1 MFANVRDGLVL
12 RQGFE
17 PLPKNTGKI
26 SNPKTPGAQTGA
38 RAIPGENLAEALQAL
53 AGLSAEQL
61 QALQV
66 VAAALNQTQGS
77 EG

>member
-1 MFANVRDGLVL
+1 ML

-17 PLPKNTGKI
+17 PPAKNTAKTP
-26 SNPKTPGAQTGA
+26 NPETPGAQTGA

-61 QALQV
+61 QALRV
-66 VAAALNQTQGS
+66 VAAALNQTQRA
-77 EG
+77 EA